1 MSSLI
6 YKNIRIYRSVM
17 QLLYKGKYYRRF
29 DPVKQMLDQ
38 INPDS
43 ILELCFGDLVIARYC
58 REKNCKWYG
67 IDKNES
73 FIEYAIDEGF
83 AVEKKNIDV
92 NTKLMRTDVILMM
105 GSLYHFHENAAE
117 LIKNMMNS
125 ANRILLSEPVK
136 NLTSNRLY
144 GKIAGNFSDSGAGS
158 ENFRYTRKSLTELA
172 ANICADSLFSYKI
185 VYEGEKDLILLF
197 ERK

>member
-43 ILELCFGDLVIARYC
+43 VLELCFGDLVIARYC

-117 LIKNMMNS
+117 LIKKMMNS
-125 ANRILLSEPVK
+125 ADRILLSEPVK

-144 GKIAGNFSDSGAGS
+144 GKIAGKFSDSGAGS

-172 ANICADSLFSYKI
+172 AKVCADSLFSYKI
-185 VYEGEKDLILLF
+185 VYEGEKDLILVF